1 MLVRNW
7 MTSSPTTVSSAT
19 SVASAREIVVARRI
33 RHLPVCDDGQLV
45 GIVTDRD
52 IRMALPSAA
61 AKLSVWEARHMLDI
75 LGVADVMTR
84 SVITITEYAP
94 IAEAVRLMVAHRI
107 GALPVTREGR
117 LVGILS
123 ETDLLGAFAAVLGQP
138 VDLTTRAAVGGR
150 AYFEVA

>member
-7 MTSSPTTVSSAT
+7 MTSSPTTVSPTT
-19 SVASAREIVVARRI
+19 SVALARELVVTKRI
-33 RHLPVCDDGQLV
+33 RHLPVCEGEELV

-52 IRMALPSAA
+52 IRTALPSPSA
-61 AKLSVWEARHMLDI
+61 LISVWEARHALDQ
-75 LGVADVMTR
+75 LSVGDVMTR

-107 GALPVTREGR
+107 GALPVTRDGR

-138 VDLTTRAAVGGR
+138 VTLTTRAAVGGR

>member
-7 MTSSPTTVSSAT
+7 MTSSPTTVSPAT
-19 SVASAREIVVARRI
+19 SVALARELVVTKRI
-33 RHLPVCDDGQLV
+33 RHLPVCEGEELV

-52 IRMALPSAA
+52 IRTALPSPSA
-61 AKLSVWEARHMLDI
+61 LISVWEARHALDQ
-75 LGVADVMTR
+75 LSVGDVMTR

-107 GALPVTREGR
+107 GALPVTRDGR

-138 VDLTTRAAVGGR
+138 VTLTTRAAVGGR

>member
-7 MTSSPTTVSSAT
+7 MTSSPLTVAPTT
-19 SVASAREIVVARRI
+19 SVAVARELVVTKRI
-33 RHLPVCDDGQLV
+33 RHLPVCEGEALV

-52 IRMALPSAA
+52 IRTALPSPKAII
-61 AKLSVWEARHMLDI
+61 SVWEARHQLDQ
-75 LGVADVMTR
+75 LNVGDVMTR

-107 GALPVTREGR
+107 GALPVTRDEG

-138 VDLTTRAAVGGR
+138 VTLATRAAVGGR

>member
-7 MTSSPTTVSSAT
+7 MTSSPTVVSPAT
-19 SVASAREIVVARRI
+19 SVALARELVVTQRI
-33 RHLPVCDDGQLV
+33 RHLPVCEGERLV

-52 IRMALPSAA
+52 IRTALPSPSA
-61 AKLSVWEARHMLDI
+61 LISVWEARHTLDQ
-75 LGVADVMTR
+75 LSVGDVMTR

-107 GALPVTREGR
+107 GGLPVTREER

-138 VDLTTRAAVGGR
+138 VALTTRAAVGGR

>member
-7 MTSSPTTVSSAT
+7 MTSSPTVVSPAT
-19 SVASAREIVVARRI
+19 SVALARELVVTQRI
-33 RHLPVCDDGQLV
+33 RHLPVCEAEQLV

-52 IRMALPSAA
+52 IRTALPSPSA
-61 AKLSVWEARHMLDI
+61 LISVWEARHTLDQ
-75 LGVADVMTR
+75 LSVGDVMTR

-107 GALPVTREGR
+107 GGLPVTREER

-138 VDLTTRAAVGGR
+138 VALTTRAAVGGR

>member
-7 MTSSPTTVSSAT
+7 MTPSPTTVASAT
-19 SVASAREIVVARRI
+19 TVATAREIIVTKRI
-33 RHLPVCDDGQLV
+33 RHLPVCDGSHLA

-52 IRMALPSAA
+52 IRMALPPPATN
-61 AKLSVWEARHMLDI
+61 LSVWEARHLLDV
-75 LGVADVMTR
+75 LSVGEVMTR

-94 IAEAVRLMVAHRI
+94 IAEAVRLMVTHRI
-107 GALPVTREGR
+107 GALPVIRAEE

-138 VDLTTRAAVGGR
+138 VTLATRAAVGGR

>member
-7 MTSSPTTVSSAT
+7 MTSSPTTVSPGT
-19 SVASAREIVVARRI
+19 SVALARELVVTKRI
-33 RHLPVCDDGQLV
+33 RHLPVCEGEQLV

-52 IRMALPSAA
+52 IRTALPSPSAII
-61 AKLSVWEARHMLDI
+61 SVWEARHTLDQ
-75 LGVADVMTR
+75 LSVGDVMTR

-94 IAEAVRLMVAHRI
+94 IGEAVRLMVAHRI
-107 GALPVTREGR
+107 GALPVTRDER

-138 VDLTTRAAVGGR
+138 VTLTTRAAVGGR